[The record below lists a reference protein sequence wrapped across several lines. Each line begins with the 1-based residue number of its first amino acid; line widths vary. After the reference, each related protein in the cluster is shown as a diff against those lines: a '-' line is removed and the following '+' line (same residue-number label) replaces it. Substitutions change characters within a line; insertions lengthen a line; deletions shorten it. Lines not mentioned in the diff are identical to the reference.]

1 MSDSPLFQAPA
12 VDDSDDTV
20 LDGDLD
26 DELDDLIDDSGDADS
41 DDFADG
47 SDQGSDTPAA
57 AADAA
62 PDANA
67 PTALAVLTH
76 ITKALVGQP
85 DLVEIASSSERGAVR
100 FDVTVGPDDAGRV
113 IGRRGRI
120 AGSLRQVVRAAG
132 ARDGVDVRVEI
143 VDR

>member
-12 VDDSDDTV
+12 VADDT
-20 LDGDLD
+20 
-26 DELDDLIDDSGDADS
+26 DELDGVSDVIDNNDVIDDNDGAS
-41 DDFADG
+41 DVIDNNVA
-47 SDQGSDTPAA
+47 PAA
-57 AADAA
+57 AAPVAA
-62 PDANA
+62 ANA
-67 PTALAVLTH
+67 PTAESVLAYV
-76 ITKALVGQP
+76 TKALVGQP
-85 DLVEIASSSERGAVR
+85 DLVEIASSTDRGAVR

-120 AGSLRQVVRAAG
+120 AGSLRQVVRAVG